1 MEFCRLNDTL
11 CSCNR
16 KFKMIKFKSLIK
28 PSDNSMSI
36 KIIWKMKKDSLGVKD
51 RSISSSVSR
60 GLDSNVIQLQ
70 VSLISLW

>member
-1 MEFCRLNDTL
+1 
-11 CSCNR
+11 
-16 KFKMIKFKSLIK
+16 MIKFESLIK

-60 GLDSNVIQLQ
+60 DLDSNVIQLQ
-70 VSLISLW
+70 VSLILCGSRKLRFVRTGDF